1 MEFRSPVAATEAN
14 ASSLN
19 YLTKNL
25 SRPEKGEAEFDRL
38 LKVLGHSVDS
48 YRLCF
53 HTQPTLS
60 FDAIRRLG
68 SSRAFQAG

>member
-1 MEFRSPVAATEAN
+1 MEFRNPVAATEAN

-48 YRLCF
+48 
-53 HTQPTLS
+53 
-60 FDAIRRLG
+60 G
-68 SSRAFQAG
+68 VFQDSCH